1 MLLVIWLDII
11 LFKKNPQTRYRL
23 LVDISRGIPGPM
35 SGGEYHR
42 MLTLFFAN
50 IYKNKTWMKF
60 KWVSP
65 PWTYPPLT
73 YLPPDRKLVPEI
85 PTPWKGYGT
94 RDMWTD
100 RHMWKHYLP
109 ATSFAGGKYFDW
121 DSQPD
126 LSWIW
131 LRMNQRCLMT
141 DILLLIFSSRMET
154 LALEYQLIANYTAIK
169 KYSGWNPASAK
180 LRARKRVRY
189 FELKMYRSHGKLLRP
204 NNNYFKRPSP
214 Q

>member
-1 MLLVIWLDII
+1 MAYVCRLWQILLFCPCPWYWNGLKGSPQDADPII
-11 LFKKNPQTRYRL
+11 
-23 LVDISRGIPGPM
+23 G
-35 SGGEYHR
+35 
-42 MLTLFFAN
+42 N

-73 YLPPDRKLVPEI
+73 YLPPDRELVPEI
-85 PTPWKGYGT
+85 PTSWKGYGT

-100 RHMWKHYLP
+100 RHLWKHYLP

-131 LRMNQRCLMT
+131 LRLNQRCLMT

-154 LALEYQLIANYTAIK
+154 LVLEYQLKANYTAIK
-169 KYSGWNPASAK
+169 KYSGWSPASAK

-189 FELKMYRSHGKLLRP
+189 FELKMYRSHGKTA
-204 NNNYFKRPSP
+204 KT